1 MKGPAIG
8 HISSM
13 FNAGV
18 WSNHNVTI
26 ATSGVDKQHGQNLL
40 VSEICPCTD
49 VWKMSHVHSVAN
61 SSDSG
66 SSLSSDDE
74 PKRRPSKDKRIV
86 KTGSASHL
94 DSNGESDEEVDRL
107 HRILKEKSH
116 ELDEEKQTAK
126 KVNDLTL
133 KLFVPW
139 IFKIKTKI
147 DHIAC
152 S

>member
-1 MKGPAIG
+1 MLVFEVAD
-8 HISSM
+8 
-13 FNAGV
+13 
-18 WSNHNVTI
+18 SNHDITI

-49 VWKMSHVHSVAN
+49 VWKMSRVHSVAN
-61 SSDSG
+61 SSDSS

-86 KTGSASHL
+86 KTGSTGHL

-126 KVNDLTL
+126 KVNGPT
-133 KLFVPW
+133 
-139 IFKIKTKI
+139 
-147 DHIAC
+147 
-152 S
+152 